1 MEKKYTVVCCSN
13 FLNHYT
19 LALSNELKK
28 VFKEH
33 YFIVGEELPEERKS
47 MGFSDLN
54 DNPMVIKA
62 YEDKEK
68 ARRVILEA
76 DLVLTGG
83 YKYESHIRERVK
95 LGKTTFY
102 DSERLFKNDSRIY
115 KALQY
120 VYYWY
125 KHHYDKKGL
134 LFCISAYAAGDYN
147 KFGFFKN
154 RTYKW
159 GYFSEAIKYEDIY
172 KLIEN
177 KKENSIIWAGRL
189 INWKH
194 PDLAIKAAKRLKEEG
209 YNFELNII
217 GNGEMEQELKSMIIN
232 DNLQDSVHMLGSMP
246 PTEVRKYMEESE
258 IYLFTSDRGEGWG
271 VVLNEAMNS
280 GCVVISSYT
289 TGSTPFLIKD
299 KVNGLVYKNDDE
311 NKLYESLKYC
321 LDNKDEV
328 KNIGKNAYESIINM
342 WNPEMAAKRMYE
354 FVDAYLQGED
364 IDNLFESDILSKA
377 IPIE

>member
-28 VFKEH
+28 LFKEF
-33 YFIVGEELPEERKS
+33 YFVVSEELPGERKS

-54 DNPMVIKA
+54 ENPMVIKA

-68 ARRVILEA
+68 ARQAILNA

-102 DSERLFKNDSRIY
+102 DSERLFKNDSKVY

-147 KFGFFKN
+147 TFGFFKN

-159 GYFSEAIKYEDIY
+159 GYFSEALKYDNID
-172 KLIEN
+172 KLIDN
-177 KKENSIIWAGRL
+177 KKENSLVWAGRL
-189 INWKH
+189 IDWKH
-194 PDLAIKAAKRLKEEG
+194 PDLAIKVAKRLKEDG
-209 YNFELNII
+209 YNFNLNII
-217 GNGEMEQELKSMIIN
+217 GNGEMEQELKSMIEK

-246 PTEVRKYMEESE
+246 PEKVRKYMEESE

-280 GCVVISSYT
+280 GCAVIASYT

-299 KVNGLVYKNDDE
+299 KVNGLVYKDDDE
-311 NKLYESLKYC
+311 SKMYDSVKYC
-321 LDNKDEV
+321 LDNKTEV
-328 KNIGKNAYESIINM
+328 KKIGKEAYNTIVNM

-354 FVDAYLQGED
+354 FVDAYFNGQDVEE
-364 IDNLFESDILSKA
+364 LFKDDILSIAK
-377 IPIE
+377 PLK